1 MERSLSLGRRTV
13 MVLIASGLVAST
25 AGLALAD
32 GAASAHTI
40 SGNVVYRER
49 MLLPPGA
56 IATVRLED
64 VSLADAPARVL
75 AETSVPAHT
84 SPTAFS
90 LDYDPGLIEAGHT
103 YALRAGITDSDQ
115 LMFTTTERHTFDPH
129 QAGAVELLV
138 QRVANEA
145 AATLPLV
152 GGWLAEDIDGTG
164 VIDNLQ
170 TTLDI
175 AADGAVSGSGGCNRF
190 SGSAKIAGDSIVF
203 GDLAAT
209 MMACTDAAMNQEHKF
224 HAALGA
230 ARSFSIDAER
240 RKLYLSDASG
250 KVVVQFSAI

>member
-115 LMFTTTERHTFDPH
+115 LMFTTTERHTLIRTRP
-129 QAGAVELLV
+129 ALSNCWCSASPT
-138 QRVANEA
+138 RRRRPCRWSA
-145 AATLPLV
+145 
-152 GGWLAEDIDGTG
+152 GGWPRISTAPG
-164 VIDNLQ
+164 
-170 TTLDI
+170 
-175 AADGAVSGSGGCNRF
+175 
-190 SGSAKIAGDSIVF
+190 
-203 GDLAAT
+203 
-209 MMACTDAAMNQEHKF
+209 
-224 HAALGA
+224 
-230 ARSFSIDAER
+230 
-240 RKLYLSDASG
+240 
-250 KVVVQFSAI
+250 